1 MEVLETDN
9 DRFST
14 LVQAINFAGIEDTL
28 RKGELIVFATR
39 PTSTTL

>member
-14 LVQAINFAGIEDTL
+14 LVQAINFAGIGDTL
-28 RKGELIVFATR
+28 KKGELIVFAPR